1 MHTIILVLSVFIQL
15 SFQASI
21 QLHAA
26 EPDLNCESCFFP
38 VSRGNNLTV
47 SSGVV
52 SLKLFCE
59 KHRERECHELL
70 HKHVVYI
77 QSVQKNVHQGDN
89 PKNGWF

>member
-21 QLHAA
+21 QLDAA
-26 EPDLNCESCFFP
+26 KPDLNCESCFFP

-59 KHRERECHELL
+59 KHRERKCHEL
-70 HKHVVYI
+70 
-77 QSVQKNVHQGDN
+77 
-89 PKNGWF
+89 

>member
-38 VSRGNNLTV
+38 VSRGNNLTI

-59 KHRERECHELL
+59 KHCERERHELL
-70 HKHVVYI
+70 HKYVVYI